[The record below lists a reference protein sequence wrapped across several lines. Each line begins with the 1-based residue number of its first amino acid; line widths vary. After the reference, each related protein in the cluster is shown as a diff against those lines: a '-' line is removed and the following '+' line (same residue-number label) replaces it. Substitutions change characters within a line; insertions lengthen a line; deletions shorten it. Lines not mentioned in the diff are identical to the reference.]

1 MVPLSRSAR
10 VVFSI
15 AVASLVAMVL
25 LYAFPPSDRRTLA
38 LSADLCW
45 TWAAAFAAVACVAAS
60 RRVTTSEQRRA
71 WRWIAAGCASFLAG
85 QMVWNYYDL
94 VRGAPPP
101 YPSLADVGYLGI
113 YACVIGGLRTLVLG
127 QPLRRTDPELVL
139 DNVLVPFVV
148 VALAVLW
155 MILIQMLRRP
165 AFSAATATLVLPSV
179 IALAIGN
186 QVYAVVALRGT
197 YQAGGPL
204 DLTWDTG
211 LLLLAAAAAIA
222 PDYTLHLQRGRSL
235 THEPSTA
242 ARFIALVIG
251 LAAITGMAI
260 VGILRTKPDPN
271 DAVIVAIG
279 MAIVAA
285 RVLYS
290 IGVSRRYANILEDEV
305 ANQTRSLM
313 SSLGATASAERSL
326 RLLMEAVPDAITVVD
341 RDGHVLDENTAGRTL
356 VSAFPGEKRR
366 AFGWLEGTAS
376 RIARENLAAAFDGEL
391 RRFEVPYQRPDG
403 SEGTGHVLLAPV
415 REGGRIPKVLAL
427 VRDITDQR
435 RAQTQLQQAEK
446 LAAMGQLVSGVAH
459 EINNP
464 AAIIS
469 GFAQTLLLDQ
479 LTPEQR
485 ETVQMMY
492 DEATRIGRITSN
504 LLAFARAGSK
514 ERTLVELNEIVRRT
528 FALRSYHLTTLNITV
543 NLELDDANPK
553 AWANSSDMQQMLL
566 NLLGIYEQGQQHLL
580 HVRAVGPGFGVGVVQ
595 LEIHRDVERGEMVG
609 AQRKGAAHDLVQVH
623 QRAFLAPGARE
634 CQQVRRDAADPSR
647 LVIHHLHRL
656 PLFRRELIEQ
666 QRLGESGDDG
676 GRIVDLVGD
685 AAHQLPHGRERLR
698 LLQLCLCTARIC
710 DVPHEREHLGNTA
723 AFAHRSEQH
732 VRGAFAAVRPP
743 VGDFEAAQLA
753 VERRAEILARDAHG
767 GPGEPTEG
775 RSGRLGGRSGVHE
788 RAARAVLVEHMA
800 VAIHDGDR
808 IGNGFHEQ
816 AEVALGRR
824 SSAEGAHER
833 AGLIGDFVFEQPR
846 IAAIDPQRINEPR
859 GGERE
864 RHANDQASRQAGLPE
879 GVQQHHRPQQHN
891 GDADQHASGPA
902 QRHHFKDTPTPP

>member
-139 DNVLVPFVV
+139 DTVLVTFVV
-148 VALAVLW
+148 GALAYEYLLEPLLIGGAPVSPFGLVTSIGWSVGAVAVLW

-165 AFSAATATLVLPSV
+165 AFPAATATLVLPSV
-179 IALAIGN
+179 IALAIGD

-235 THEPSTA
+235 THEPSSA

-260 VGILRTKPDPN
+260 VG
-271 DAVIVAIG
+271 IG

-514 ERTLVELNEIVRRT
+514 ERTLVELNDIVRRT

-553 AWANSSDMQQMLL
+553 AWANGSDMQQMLL
-566 NLLGIYEQGQQHLL
+566 NLLINAEQALT
-580 HVRAVGPGFGVGVVQ
+580 AVADRRVITIRTLTTSEQRIQLQVADTGPGIPLDIQEKIF
-595 LEIHRDVERGEMVG
+595 
-609 AQRKGAAHDLVQVH
+609 
-623 QRAFLAPGARE
+623 
-634 CQQVRRDAADPSR
+634 DPFFTTK
-647 LVIHHLHRL
+647 
-656 PLFRRELIEQ
+656 P
-666 QRLGESGDDG
+666 
-676 GRIVDLVGD
+676 
-685 AAHQLPHGRERLR
+685 
-698 LLQLCLCTARIC
+698 
-710 DVPHEREHLGNTA
+710 
-723 AFAHRSEQH
+723 
-732 VRGAFAAVRPP
+732 
-743 VGDFEAAQLA
+743 
-753 VERRAEILARDAHG
+753 
-767 GPGEPTEG
+767 
-775 RSGRLGGRSGVHE
+775 
-788 RAARAVLVEHMA
+788 
-800 VAIHDGDR
+800 
-808 IGNGFHEQ
+808 
-816 AEVALGRR
+816 
-824 SSAEGAHER
+824 EGAGT
-833 AGLIGDFVFEQPR
+833 GLD
-846 IAAIDPQRINEPR
+846 
-859 GGERE
+859 
-864 RHANDQASRQAGLPE
+864 
-879 GVQQHHRPQQHN
+879 
-891 GDADQHASGPA
+891 
-902 QRHHFKDTPTPP
+902 

>member
-139 DNVLVPFVV
+139 DTVLVTFVV
-148 VALAVLW
+148 SALAYEYLLEPLLIGGAPVSPFGLVTSIGWSVGAVAVLW

-165 AFSAATATLVLPSV
+165 AFPAATATLVLPSV
-179 IALAIGN
+179 IALAIGD

-514 ERTLVELNEIVRRT
+514 ERTLVELNDIVHRT

-543 NLELDDANPK
+543 NLDLDDANPK
-553 AWANSSDMQQMLL
+553 AWANGSEVQQMLL
-566 NLLGIYEQGQQHLL
+566 NLLINAEQALMTMSG
-580 HVRAVGPGFGVGVVQ
+580 G
-595 LEIHRDVERGEMVG
+595 D
-609 AQRKGAAHDLVQVH
+609 
-623 QRAFLAPGARE
+623 
-634 CQQVRRDAADPSR
+634 RRTISISTATA
-647 LVIHHLHRL
+647 
-656 PLFRRELIEQ
+656 
-666 QRLGESGDDG
+666 GDDG
-676 GRIVDLVGD
+676 VLLQVADTGPGIPADIQEKIFDPFFTTKPEGIGTGLGLSICYGIVHDHGGRISVHSVVGQGTTFAVILPRDARTRQRATPPAPPATAQARTPDGKLSVLLIDDEEGLRRAVVNFLKRRGMHIVAVEDGGD
-685 AAHQLPHGRERLR
+685 ALRVLRREHFDVIVSDVRMPGMSGGEFLERLR
-698 LLQLCLCTARIC
+698 RDYPAMVQRLIFTTG
-710 DVPHEREHLGNTA
+710 DT
-723 AFAHRSEQH
+723 
-732 VRGAFAAVRPP
+732 FAADTSTLLREAGVPSLVKP
-743 VGDFEAAQLA
+743 YDFSKLEAVLHHVAEAAK
-753 VERRAEILARDAHG
+753 
-767 GPGEPTEG
+767 T
-775 RSGRLGGRSGVHE
+775 S
-788 RAARAVLVEHMA
+788 
-800 VAIHDGDR
+800 
-808 IGNGFHEQ
+808 
-816 AEVALGRR
+816 
-824 SSAEGAHER
+824 
-833 AGLIGDFVFEQPR
+833 
-846 IAAIDPQRINEPR
+846 
-859 GGERE
+859 
-864 RHANDQASRQAGLPE
+864 
-879 GVQQHHRPQQHN
+879 
-891 GDADQHASGPA
+891 
-902 QRHHFKDTPTPP
+902 T

>member
-45 TWAAAFAAVACVAAS
+45 TWAAAFAAVACVASS

-139 DNVLVPFVV
+139 DTVLVTFVV
-148 VALAVLW
+148 GALAYEYLLEPLLIGGAPVSPFGLVTSIGWSIGAVAVLW

-514 ERTLVELNEIVRRT
+514 ERTLVELNDIVHRT

-543 NLELDDANPK
+543 NLDLDDANPK
-553 AWANSSDMQQMLL
+553 AWANGSEVQQMLL
-566 NLLGIYEQGQQHLL
+566 NLLINAEQALMTMSGGDRRTISISTATAGDDSVLL
-580 HVRAVGPGFGVGVVQ
+580 QVADTGPGIPADIQEKIFDPFFTTKPEGMGTGLGLSICYGIV
-595 LEIHRDVERGEMVG
+595 
-609 AQRKGAAHDLVQVH
+609 HDH
-623 QRAFLAPGARE
+623 
-634 CQQVRRDAADPSR
+634 
-647 LVIHHLHRL
+647 
-656 PLFRRELIEQ
+656 
-666 QRLGESGDDG
+666 G
-676 GRIVDLVGD
+676 GRISVHSVVGQGTTFAVILPRDARTRQRATPPAPPATAQARTPDGKLSVLLIDDEEGLRRAVVNFLKRRGMHIVAVEDGGD
-685 AAHQLPHGRERLR
+685 ALRVLRREHFDVIVSDVRMPGMSGGEFLERLR
-698 LLQLCLCTARIC
+698 RDYPAMVQRLIFTTG
-710 DVPHEREHLGNTA
+710 DT
-723 AFAHRSEQH
+723 
-732 VRGAFAAVRPP
+732 FAADTSTLLREAGVPSLVKP
-743 VGDFEAAQLA
+743 YDFSKLEAVLHQVAEAAK
-753 VERRAEILARDAHG
+753 
-767 GPGEPTEG
+767 T
-775 RSGRLGGRSGVHE
+775 S
-788 RAARAVLVEHMA
+788 
-800 VAIHDGDR
+800 
-808 IGNGFHEQ
+808 
-816 AEVALGRR
+816 
-824 SSAEGAHER
+824 
-833 AGLIGDFVFEQPR
+833 
-846 IAAIDPQRINEPR
+846 
-859 GGERE
+859 
-864 RHANDQASRQAGLPE
+864 
-879 GVQQHHRPQQHN
+879 
-891 GDADQHASGPA
+891 
-902 QRHHFKDTPTPP
+902 T

>member
-113 YACVIGGLRTLVLG
+113 YACVIGALRTLVLG

-139 DNVLVPFVV
+139 DTVLVTFVV
-148 VALAVLW
+148 GALAYEYLLEPLLIGGAPVSPFGLVTSIGWSIGAVAVLW
-155 MILIQMLRRP
+155 MILIQRLRRP
-165 AFSAATATLVLPSV
+165 AFPAATATLVLPSV
-179 IALAIGN
+179 IALAIGD

-341 RDGHVLDENTAGRTL
+341 HDGHVLDENTAGRTL
-356 VSAFPGEKRR
+356 VSAFPGEERR

-514 ERTLVELNEIVRRT
+514 ERTLVELNDIVRRT
-528 FALRSYHLTTLNITV
+528 FALRSYHLTTVNITV
-543 NLELDDANPK
+543 NLDLDDANPK
-553 AWANSSDMQQMLL
+553 AWANGSEVQQMLL
-566 NLLGIYEQGQQHLL
+566 NLLINAEQALMTMSG
-580 HVRAVGPGFGVGVVQ
+580 G
-595 LEIHRDVERGEMVG
+595 D
-609 AQRKGAAHDLVQVH
+609 
-623 QRAFLAPGARE
+623 
-634 CQQVRRDAADPSR
+634 RRTISISTATA
-647 LVIHHLHRL
+647 
-656 PLFRRELIEQ
+656 
-666 QRLGESGDDG
+666 GDDG
-676 GRIVDLVGD
+676 VLLQVADTGPGIPADIQEKIFDPFFTTKPEGMGTGLGLSICYGIVHDHGGRISVHSVVGQGATFAVVLPRDARTRQRATPPAPPATAQARTPDGKLSVLLIDDEEGLRRAVVNFLKRRGMHIVAVEDGGD
-685 AAHQLPHGRERLR
+685 ALRVLRREHFDVIVSDVRMPGMSGGEFLERLR
-698 LLQLCLCTARIC
+698 RDYPAMVQRLIFTTG
-710 DVPHEREHLGNTA
+710 DT
-723 AFAHRSEQH
+723 
-732 VRGAFAAVRPP
+732 FAADTSTLLREAGVPSLVKP
-743 VGDFEAAQLA
+743 YDFSKLEAVLHQVAEAAK
-753 VERRAEILARDAHG
+753 
-767 GPGEPTEG
+767 T
-775 RSGRLGGRSGVHE
+775 S
-788 RAARAVLVEHMA
+788 
-800 VAIHDGDR
+800 
-808 IGNGFHEQ
+808 
-816 AEVALGRR
+816 
-824 SSAEGAHER
+824 
-833 AGLIGDFVFEQPR
+833 
-846 IAAIDPQRINEPR
+846 
-859 GGERE
+859 
-864 RHANDQASRQAGLPE
+864 
-879 GVQQHHRPQQHN
+879 
-891 GDADQHASGPA
+891 
-902 QRHHFKDTPTPP
+902 T